1 MLPWRY
7 YRNHEAISETQQEA
21 LKDKRVLVVGCGGLG
36 GYVVEYLGRLGVGHL
51 VVVDGDVFDDSN
63 LNRQI
68 LSSNLNLGKPKV
80 LAAKQRMQAVNPL
93 VEVTAIQGLLDE
105 SNALAFMEGCDVV
118 VDALDGIPSR
128 LILQASAAKAGI
140 PMVHGAIAGWCGQVC
155 IIQPGE
161 NRLEK
166 IYGNTT
172 TAKGMEETQGNLSFT
187 AALVAGIQAAETVKL
202 LLGIGRPLKGLLY
215 IDLLNGECDEIPLG

>member
-7 YRNHEAISETQQEA
+7 YRNHEAISETQQED

-105 SNALAFMEGCDVV
+105 SNALALMEGCDVV

-155 IIQPGE
+155 IIHPGE

-166 IYGNTT
+166 IYGNAK

-202 LLGIGRPLKGLLY
+202 LLGMGRPLEGLLY

>member
-1 MLPWRY
+1 MFPWRY
-7 YRNHEAISETQQEA
+7 YRNHVAISETHQEE
-21 LKDKRVLVVGCGGLG
+21 LKDKCVLVAGCGGLG

-93 VEVTAIQGLLDE
+93 VEVTTIQGLLDE

-161 NRLEK
+161 NRL
-166 IYGNTT
+166 
-172 TAKGMEETQGNLSFT
+172 
-187 AALVAGIQAAETVKL
+187 
-202 LLGIGRPLKGLLY
+202 
-215 IDLLNGECDEIPLG
+215 